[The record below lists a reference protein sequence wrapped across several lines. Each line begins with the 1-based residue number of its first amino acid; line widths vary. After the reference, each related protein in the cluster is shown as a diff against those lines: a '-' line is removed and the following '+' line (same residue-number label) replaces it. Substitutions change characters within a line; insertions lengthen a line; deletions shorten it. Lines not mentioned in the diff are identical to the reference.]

1 MPCTSYTLMALQ
13 VVVGVLTKYVNLG
26 KGWRH
31 RLFVLKN
38 GVLQYYKVTA
48 AAIIWSEVVCD
59 GSLIPA
65 CMPVHCSQTQATRTG
80 PCARLLL
87 RCRMQRQLRIAT
99 LPWARGPMTTADSR

>member
-1 MPCTSYTLMALQ
+1 MTLQ

-38 GVLQYYKVTA
+38 GVLQYYKVNA
-48 AAIIWSEVVCD
+48 AAPS

-65 CMPVHCSQTQATRTG
+65 CLPVHCSRRKLLAQGHVPTSCSDAVCSGSCVLRPYPG
-80 PCARLLL
+80 PEGR
-87 RCRMQRQLRIAT
+87 
-99 LPWARGPMTTADSR
+99 

>member
-1 MPCTSYTLMALQ
+1 MPLASNTPMALQ

-48 AAIIWSEVVCD
+48 AASV
-59 GSLIPA
+59 
-65 CMPVHCSQTQATRTG
+65 
-80 PCARLLL
+80 
-87 RCRMQRQLRIAT
+87 
-99 LPWARGPMTTADSR
+99 